1 MFISKSHISA
11 SYITDVRHDFLTLY
25 IINGMSYGI
34 IKAYCIK
41 RKVTIMRT
49 FTRQWTQWKKT
60 NRLLLLYFI
69 SYIIVI
75 LMPVVGIGFFS
86 YRLALYTAVD
96 EISRSHTNS
105 LRHTVATFDDT
116 LRRINSLTVA
126 IGLDGRLNSYSADH
140 ENRYLLNEFQDMLK
154 QAVAQDQKIQS
165 IQLFFESGQVMISS
179 DVFIHPY
186 QGSMADRWVEAIRRT
201 DHDHLWLPPRLISNN
216 DEQEKSIITFIS
228 KVPISYHEKIGYLAI
243 HLYEDQLQ
251 ELLTQMQNIAHMN
264 TYIVA
269 SDGQFITSYKQA
281 NIGNDVTQANMK
293 QVASTAGEGFFTDK
307 AHQPHLLVA
316 YSTQLWNGWRL
327 VSQTPLTNIYERL
340 SYIGWLTLGFCVMLS
355 IIGIVI
361 SYWLSRKMYDPIKQL
376 MERTRTYMEELSLE
390 NPLLHTNELSLVSDV
405 LKTAIGEKKLL
416 DQLFLKQTPAMLD
429 RFAMAL
435 LHQRLT
441 DHSDIQEQI
450 ELYRL
455 ELSMRGYVVM
465 LIEMDYAAELTQR
478 FSSKELNLY
487 QYAIS
492 NIISELIQT
501 QTHYRFVI
509 TDVSEHQQAVI
520 INVFDIMEA
529 EELRELAGHV
539 QSVIGELLKLSI
551 SIGIGSV
558 YLDITQTH
566 KSYQEALQVLKSKL
580 LHGAKSVLLY
590 ELNEIH
596 IQEQDRDYYPL
607 LQTEKQITNNLK
619 VGNTEEVLSILE
631 KLKTEITQ
639 KQLQSESV
647 YMAYNRVLEASIE
660 ALLEHNGHPRQLF
673 GPDIILYRELAK
685 RETIDHIHQWISGI
699 VAQITTFIQEQ
710 DNKNNKTVEKVVAY
724 IHAHY
729 QTDLSIEM
737 IAIGVGFNSSYLS
750 RIFKQHRGQ
759 TILEYLTLKRME
771 ESKKLLMDT
780 NMNLNDISMAVG
792 YNNVNSYIRFFKKIE
807 GITPGEYRKKR
818 TSNSSAE

>member
-1 MFISKSHISA
+1 
-11 SYITDVRHDFLTLY
+11 
-25 IINGMSYGI
+25 
-34 IKAYCIK
+34 
-41 RKVTIMRT
+41 MRT
-49 FTRQWTQWKKT
+49 FTRQWIQWKKT

-75 LMPVVGIGFFS
+75 LMPVIGIGFFS
-86 YRLALYTAVD
+86 YRLAFYTAVD
-96 EISRSHTNS
+96 EISHSHINS

-116 LRRINSLTVA
+116 LRRINSLTVG
-126 IGLDGRLNSYSADH
+126 IGMDGRLNSYSADND
-140 ENRYLLNEFQDMLK
+140 NRYLLNEFQDMLK

-179 DVFIHPY
+179 DRLIHPY
-186 QGSMADRWVEAIRRT
+186 QGNMADRWVEAIRRT
-201 DHDHLWLPPRLISNN
+201 DQDHLWLPPRLMSNN
-216 DEQEKSIITFIS
+216 DEQEKSIITYIS
-228 KVPISYHEKIGYLAI
+228 KVPISYHNKIGYLAI

-269 SDGQFITSYKQA
+269 SDGQFITSYKQV
-281 NIGNDVTQANMK
+281 NVGNDVTQANMK
-293 QVASTAGEGFFTDK
+293 QVASTIGEGFFTDK
-307 AHQPHLLVA
+307 AHHPHLLVA
-316 YSTQLWNGWRL
+316 YSTPIWNGWRL

-340 SYIGWLTLGFCVMLS
+340 SYIGWLTLGFCVLLS
-355 IIGIVI
+355 IIGIAI

-376 MERTRTYMEELSLE
+376 MERARTYMDELSLE
-390 NPLLHTNELSLVSDV
+390 NPLHHTNELSLVSDV
-405 LKTAIGEKKLL
+405 LKTAVGEKKLL
-416 DQLFLKQTPAMLD
+416 DQHFRKQTPAMLD

-435 LHQRLT
+435 LHDRLT
-441 DHSDIQEQI
+441 DSRDIKEQI

-455 ELSMRGYVVM
+455 GLSLRGYVV
-465 LIEMDYAAELTQR
+465 IVVEMDYAAELAQR
-478 FSSKELNLY
+478 FSSKDLNLY
-487 QYAIS
+487 RFAIA
-492 NIISELIQT
+492 NIISELIQI
-501 QTHYRFVI
+501 QTHYRFII
-509 TDVSEHQQAVI
+509 TDVSEYQQAVI
-520 INVFDIMEA
+520 INVFDMMEA
-529 EELRELAGHV
+529 EELRELAGHM
-539 QSVIGELLKLSI
+539 QSVIGELLKLSV

-558 YLDITQTH
+558 YLDITQSH

-590 ELNEIH
+590 E
-596 IQEQDRDYYPL
+596 IQNKEKDGIYYPL

-619 VGNTEEVLSILE
+619 AGNTKEVLSILE

-699 VAQITTFIQEQ
+699 VAQITTYIQEQ

-724 IHAHY
+724 IHTHY

-737 IAIGVGFNSSYLS
+737 IAIGVGLNSSYLS
-750 RIFKQHRGQ
+750 RIFKQHKSQ

-771 ESKKLLMDT
+771 ESKNLLMDT

-818 TSNSSAE
+818 VP

>member
-1 MFISKSHISA
+1 
-11 SYITDVRHDFLTLY
+11 
-25 IINGMSYGI
+25 
-34 IKAYCIK
+34 
-41 RKVTIMRT
+41 MRI

-60 NRLLLLYFI
+60 NRLLMLYFL

-75 LMPVVGIGFFS
+75 LMPVIGIGFFS
-86 YRLALYTAVD
+86 YRLAFYTAVD
-96 EISRSHTNS
+96 EISRSHINS

-126 IGLDGRLNSYSADH
+126 IGLDGRLLSYSAEN

-154 QAVAQDQKIQS
+154 QAVANDRKIQS
-165 IQLFFESGQVMISS
+165 IQLFFESSQVMISS
-179 DVFIHPY
+179 DVLIHSY
-186 QGSMADRWVEAIRRT
+186 QGNMADRWVEAIRRT
-201 DHDHLWLPPRLISNN
+201 DQDHLWLPPRLISNN
-216 DEQEKSIITFIS
+216 DKQEESIITFIS
-228 KVPISYHEKIGYLAI
+228 KVPISYHNKIGYLAI

-251 ELLTQMQNIAHMN
+251 ELLKQMQNIAHMN

-269 SDGQFITSYKQA
+269 PDGQFITSYKQA
-281 NIGNDVTQANMK
+281 IVGNDVTQANMK
-293 QVASTAGEGFFTDK
+293 QVASMIGEGFFTDK

-340 SYIGWLTLGFCVMLS
+340 SYIGWLTLGLCVLLS
-355 IIGIVI
+355 IIGIAI
-361 SYWLSRKMYDPIKQL
+361 SYWLSRKMYDPIKRL
-376 MERTRTYMEELSLE
+376 VERTRTYMEELSLD
-390 NPLLHTNELSLVSDV
+390 NPLHHTNELSLVSDV
-405 LKTAIGEKKLL
+405 LKTAIGKKKLL
-416 DQLFLKQTPAMLD
+416 DQLFLKQAPAMLD
-429 RFAMAL
+429 RFATAL

-441 DHSDIQEQI
+441 DHTDIQEHI
-450 ELYRL
+450 DLHRL

-465 LIEMDYAAELTQR
+465 VVEMDFAAELAQR

-509 TDVSEHQQAVI
+509 SNVSEYQQAII
-520 INVFDIMEA
+520 INVFDMMEA
-529 EELRELAGHV
+529 EELRELAGHM
-539 QSVIGELLKLSI
+539 QSVIGELLKLSV
-551 SIGIGSV
+551 SIGFGSV
-558 YLDITQTH
+558 YLDITHSH

-580 LHGAKSVLLY
+580 IHGAKSVLLY
-590 ELNEIH
+590 EIQNNEK
-596 IQEQDRDYYPL
+596 DSVYYPL
-607 LQTEKQITNNLK
+607 LQIEKQITNNLK
-619 VGNTEEVLSILE
+619 VGKTEEVLSILE

-639 KQLQSESV
+639 KQLHSESI
-647 YMAYNRVLEASIE
+647 YMAYNRVLDASIE

-699 VAQITTFIQEQ
+699 VVQITTYIQEQ

-724 IHAHY
+724 INAHY
-729 QTDLSIEM
+729 QSDLSIEM

-750 RIFKQHRGQ
+750 RIFKQHMGQ

-780 NMNLNDISMAVG
+780 TMNLNDISMAVG

-807 GITPGEYRKKR
+807 GVTPGEYRKK
-818 TSNSSAE
+818 SVDF

>member
-1 MFISKSHISA
+1 
-11 SYITDVRHDFLTLY
+11 
-25 IINGMSYGI
+25 
-34 IKAYCIK
+34 
-41 RKVTIMRT
+41 
-49 FTRQWTQWKKT
+49 
-60 NRLLLLYFI
+60 
-69 SYIIVI
+69 
-75 LMPVVGIGFFS
+75 MPVLGIGFFS

-96 EISRSHTNS
+96 EISRSHINS
-105 LRHTVATFDDT
+105 LRHTAATFDDT

-126 IGLDGRLNSYSADH
+126 IGMDGRLNSYSAD
-140 ENRYLLNEFQDMLK
+140 NQSRYLLNEFQDMLK
-154 QAVAQDQKIQS
+154 QAVATDRKIQS

-179 DVFIHPY
+179 DRLIHSY
-186 QGSMADRWVEAIRRT
+186 QGDSTDRWVELIRRT
-201 DHDHLWLPPRLISNN
+201 DRDNLWLPPRLIRNY
-216 DEQEKSIITFIS
+216 DGHEESIITFIS
-228 KVPISYHEKIGYLAI
+228 KVPISYHNKIGYLAI
-243 HLYEDQLQ
+243 NLYEDQLQ
-251 ELLTQMQNIAHMN
+251 KLLTQMQNIVHMN

-281 NIGNDVTQANMK
+281 NVGNDVTQANMK
-293 QVASTAGEGFFTDK
+293 QVASIIGEGFLTDK
-307 AHQPHLLVA
+307 AHKPHLLVA
-316 YSTQLWNGWRL
+316 YSTHLWNGWRL
-327 VSQTPLTNIYERL
+327 VSQTPLTNIYEKL
-340 SYIGWLTLGFCVMLS
+340 SYIGWITLGFCVLLS
-355 IIGIVI
+355 IIGIAI

-376 MERTRTYMEELSLE
+376 MERTRAYMEELSLD
-390 NPLLHTNELSLVSDV
+390 NSLQHTNELSLVSDV
-405 LKTAIGEKKLL
+405 LKTAIGKKKML
-416 DQLFLKQTPAMLD
+416 DQLFLKQTPAMQD

-435 LHQRLT
+435 LNHRLT
-441 DHSDIQEQI
+441 DIRDIKEEI
-450 ELYRL
+450 ELYDL
-455 ELSMRGYVVM
+455 GLSMRGYVV
-465 LIEMDYAAELTQR
+465 IVVEMDYAAELAQR
-478 FSSKELNLY
+478 FSKKDLNLY
-487 QYAIS
+487 QFAIA
-492 NIISELIQT
+492 NIISELMQI
-501 QTHYRFVI
+501 QTHYRFII

-520 INVFDIMEA
+520 INVFDMMEA
-529 EELRELAGHV
+529 EELRELAQHM
-539 QSVIGELLKLSI
+539 QSVISELLKLSV

-558 YLDITQTH
+558 YLDITQSH
-566 KSYQEALQVLKSKL
+566 ISYQEALQVLKSKL

-590 ELNEIH
+590 ELNEIQ
-596 IQEQDRDYYPL
+596 IQEQDRIYYPL

-619 VGNTEEVLSILE
+619 AGNTEEVLSILE

-724 IHAHY
+724 INTHY

-750 RIFKQHRGQ
+750 RIFKQHMGQ

-780 NMNLNDISMAVG
+780 TMNLNDISMVVG

-818 TSNSSAE
+818 VDF